1 MSEIKVNSI
10 KGVAASTAAITVNN
24 SDGTC
29 TANLTNRT
37 NKRLTINGAMTVA
50 QRGSSSTDSGYGSVD
65 RMNITFA
72 GHDEA
77 PTQAQVDVASGTTPY
92 SLGFRKALRIT
103 NGNQT
108 SGAGA
113 TDYIQFR
120 HSLESQDIATS
131 GWNYTSTSS
140 FITLTFYVKSSVAQN
155 FYGTLRTRDGTLYA
169 YPFETG
175 SLSAD
180 TWTKVTKTVP
190 GAASLQF
197 DNDNGVGFD
206 IFLWPFR
213 GTDYKGSAATLNQWQ
228 NWASSAAVPD
238 MTSTWYTTND
248 STFEITGLQLEVG
261 DHATDFEHLPY
272 AEEFR
277 RCARYCYQ
285 WGADQMLGFGQVWSG
300 SGYIKIFPPI
310 PVNMRAKPSIS
321 KSTGTGSVWFVS
333 YQGNSGYAGDRTVT
347 VEGNLMDYNPH
358 TSTNVFRIFVHNGS
372 NQGNGTTVMNWM
384 HDTTGCYMRLDAEL

>member
-10 KGVAASTAAITVNN
+10 KGVGASSAAITVNN
-24 SDGTC
+24 TDGSC

-37 NKRLTINGAMTVA
+37 NRRLTINGAMTIA
-50 QRGSSSTDSGYGSVD
+50 QRTTSSTSEGYSVD
-65 RMNITFA
+65 RMQITFA

-77 PTQAQVDVASGTTPY
+77 PTHSQVDVASGTTPY
-92 SLGFRKALRIT
+92 TLGFRKALRIT

-108 SGAGA
+108 SGAGG

-120 HSLESQDIATS
+120 HSLESQDIANS

-190 GAASLQF
+190 GASSLQF

-206 IFLWPFR
+206 IFIWPFR
-213 GTDYKGSAATLNQWQ
+213 GTDYTGSAATLNQWQ
-228 NWASSAAVPD
+228 NWASSVAVPD
-238 MTSTWYTTND
+238 MTTTWYTTND
-248 STFEITGLQLEVG
+248 STFEITGLQLEVS
-261 DHATDFEHLPY
+261 DHATSFEHRSFG
-272 AEEFR
+272 EELALCR
-277 RCARYCYQ
+277 RYYFGNA
-285 WGADQMLGFGQVWSG
+285 GSGLMGFGRTTSQSMMF
-300 SGYIKIFPPI
+300 SIQFPTE
-310 PVNMRAKPSIS
+310 MRSNPSMS
-321 KSTGTGSVWFVS
+321 LTTTGALTIAEPGESNFYPS
-333 YQGNSGYAGDRTVT
+333 SCTIQAA
-347 VEGNLMDYNPH
+347 
-358 TSTNVFRIFVHNGS
+358 HNGTKS
-372 NQGNGTTVMNWM
+372 AAFYINSTTNNSVTKGDNLFL
-384 HDTTGCYMRLDAEL
+384 TTDYLKFDSEI

>member
-10 KGVAASTAAITVNN
+10 KGVGASSAAITVNN
-24 SDGTC
+24 TDGSCSVNNTKRQGK
-29 TANLTNRT
+29 NL
-37 NKRLTINGAMTVA
+37 LVNGACLIA
-50 QRGSSSTDSGYGSVD
+50 QRGSSSTVSGYGSVD
-65 RMNITFA
+65 RMNITFS

-92 SLGFRKALRIT
+92 TLGFRKALRIT

-113 TDYIQFR
+113 ADYIQFR
-120 HSLESQDIATS
+120 HSLESQDIASS

-180 TWTKVTKTVP
+180 TWTKVTKTVT

-213 GTDYKGSAATLNQWQ
+213 GTDYTGSGATLNQWQ
-228 NWASSAAVPD
+228 NWNSAEATPD
-238 MTSTWYTTND
+238 STTTWYTTND
-248 STFEITGLQLEVG
+248 ATFEITGVQLEVG
-261 DHATDFEHLPY
+261 SVATDFEHRSFAQELALCQRYYFRFTTSVAGTNVGMGYQMTSSAAKIVLPFPTSMRTRPTAVETTGTASDY
-272 AEEFR
+272 SV
-277 RCARYCYQ
+277 ARTNTYENCNVVPTFA
-285 WGADQMLGFGQVWSG
+285 GASKEVANVNTNQTQASLSGGLAVALRAHTTDFFLGFS
-300 SGYIKIFPPI
+300 
-310 PVNMRAKPSIS
+310 
-321 KSTGTGSVWFVS
+321 
-333 YQGNSGYAGDRTVT
+333 
-347 VEGNLMDYNPH
+347 
-358 TSTNVFRIFVHNGS
+358 
-372 NQGNGTTVMNWM
+372 
-384 HDTTGCYMRLDAEL
+384 AEL